1 MGKVTAQL
9 AMSLDGF
16 VADPDDGIEEL
27 FGFYFGGDVGLQLS
41 EGFPE
46 LQVSRVTADLLQ
58 GSIDR
63 TGATVVG
70 RRLYDITNGWNGHPG
85 GEVPMVVLTHTPPT
99 EWPRDGVPI
108 HFVAGAEAAVATAQ
122 ELAGGK
128 DVSIAGATAT
138 RAVLDAGLLDEFTV
152 SLVPVILGAGLPWF
166 AGSQGPV
173 RLSDP
178 EVFEDAGVTHL
189 RFSVLERTGRAATRR
204 APVA

>member
-1 MGKVTAQL
+1 MGKVTTQL

-16 VADPDDGIEEL
+16 IADKNDGCDEL
-27 FGFYFGGDVGLQLS
+27 FGFYDSGDVPVKLS

-46 LQVSRVTADLLQ
+46 LHVSQVTADLLWSATKQ
-58 GSIDR
+58 

-70 RRLYDITNGWNGHPG
+70 RRLYDITNGWDGHPG
-85 GEVPMVVLTHTPPT
+85 GEVPMVVLTHNPPAD
-99 EWPRDGVPI
+99 WPRDGVPI
-108 HFVAGAEAAVATAQ
+108 QFVSGAEAAVAKAE

-138 RAVLDAGLLDEFTV
+138 REVLDAGRLDEIVV
-152 SLVPVILGAGLPWF
+152 SLVPVIMGEGIPWF
-166 AGSQGPV
+166 AGSKGPV

-189 RFSVLERTGRAATRR
+189 RYTVLK
-204 APVA
+204 